1 MNNLTITMYFNA
13 DSDKL
18 ALYKSD
24 PEDNGC
30 EHTHEFDELVI
41 VEQGHGLHVI
51 NGRPLFVQQGDVF
64 YVRRTDHHFYDEL
77 GTLKL
82 INILVNPNVDF
93 NYLSRMEGL
102 LERISAGNLSW

>member
-64 YVRRTDHHFYDEL
+64 MYEEQTIIF
-77 GTLKL
+77 TT
-82 INILVNPNVDF
+82 
-93 NYLSRMEGL
+93 SW
-102 LERISAGNLSW
+102 ER

>member
-41 VEQGHGLHVI
+41 VDRGMGCMLLMAGLCLYSRGMFFMYEEQTI
-51 NGRPLFVQQGDVF
+51 IF
-64 YVRRTDHHFYDEL
+64 T
-77 GTLKL
+77 T
-82 INILVNPNVDF
+82 
-93 NYLSRMEGL
+93 SW
-102 LERISAGNLSW
+102 ER

>member
-51 NGRPLFVQQGDVF
+51 NGRPLFFMYEEQTIIF
-64 YVRRTDHHFYDEL
+64 T
-77 GTLKL
+77 T
-82 INILVNPNVDF
+82 
-93 NYLSRMEGL
+93 SW
-102 LERISAGNLSW
+102 ER